1 MTEMFEA
8 IVTAGADPQWVAE
21 GMRVSMFDT
30 LYRAMTRRKYDEW
43 EQCRMAAILPAM
55 AAGAKIKFD
64 DFKNPWEIKEDEHE
78 PTAEALAEARKKLK
92 KLKYE
97 SK

>member
-1 MTEMFEA
+1 MFEG
-8 IVTAGADPQWVAE
+8 IVAAGADPQWVAE

-30 LYRAMTRRKYDEW
+30 LYKAMTRRKYDEW
-43 EQCRMAAILPAM
+43 EQCRMTAILPAM

-64 DFKNPWEIKEDEHE
+64 DFKNPWEVKEDAPA

-92 KLKYE
+92 QLKNE